1 MRAPVRTVVLI
12 CLLAAAGAP
21 ALAQNQVGAKG
32 KTRPRATAVPAPTTP
47 APAPPAAGAV
57 GATPAPPAAPLSGA
71 SVEGAPAGST
81 AATGTPPSVPAAPL
95 PGAAPAPE
103 PAAAP
108 AQPAVPTLSLDDA
121 QRIAVA
127 NRPSLRARQLTAQAA
142 GQSTLQAESARY
154 PQVYGNL
161 TAATAYREETT
172 QDGKQVMLD
181 SRIAA
186 GGLNNPTIL
195 RRDAAGV
202 AISQLITDFGRT
214 SSLIESARFN
224 AASQQQQVNTT
235 RAQVLLDVA
244 DAYYGLLQAQ
254 AVLRVA
260 QKTVEARTAIQDR
273 VAALARSKM
282 KSELDVRF
290 AQVNVGEARLLASRA
305 QNAVDAG
312 FARLSAALGYR
323 ETHRFQLLDQSPP
336 DVPLGDLDALTRQA
350 IADRPELAGLRADQE
365 AANNFAEAQRALRYP
380 TINAYAAGGVVP
392 IGDSKLPEQY
402 GAIGVN
408 LNLAL
413 FDGGKIDALHRE
425 AQLRALAAKEN
436 LSEAEN
442 NVVKGVQVA
451 WLNARAAYENIG
463 ITQGLFEA
471 SQQAL
476 RLAESRYNLGL
487 TSIVELNQAQL
498 SAVDAE
504 IAYSRARYEYLA
516 ARDAL
521 SFQVGALDGVR

>member
-1 MRAPVRTVVLI
+1 MRAPVRTILLI
-12 CLLAAAGAP
+12 GLLAAGAAP
-21 ALAQNQVGAKG
+21 ALAQNQAGAKG
-32 KTRPRATAVPAPTTP
+32 KPRPRAAAVPA
-47 APAPPAAGAV
+47 AQVPAAA
-57 GATPAPPAAPLSGA
+57 APTAAAPPAAPLPAAG
-71 SVEGAPAGST
+71 VEGAPAGSA
-81 AATGTPPSVPAAPL
+81 AATGTPPSDPAAPL
-95 PGAAPAPE
+95 PGAAPAPAPA

-108 AQPAVPTLSLDDA
+108 AQPLAPALSLEEA
-121 QRIAVA
+121 QRIAIA

-161 TAATAYREETT
+161 TAATAYREEST

-521 SFQVGALDGVR
+521 SFQVGALDGAR